1 MNILLIANLS
11 GAPEQM
17 SWIESQPADLII
29 VAGVARA
36 DREPNPS
43 RSWVLRFLVAAGNL
57 ERGSGDAPEWV
68 YALRH
73 VRLAVNQSGGQ
84 KSIPVVFLPSPTL
97 GCDDDWYAAAKKK
110 CVDASAVREPW
121 ALVTVSPPGESGWP
135 GGEEILTL
143 SFSDVVRPA
152 VAVHGFTRVL
162 KPRRSERRRVWI
174 ESGEYDGPTP
184 HHAWIIRESPA
195 GPLTLRDCR
204 GERDIHLD
212 PLQ

>member
-1 MNILLIANLS
+1 MNILLIANLPS
-11 GAPEQM
+11 APEQM
-17 SWIESQPADLII
+17 NWIESQPADLII

-43 RSWVLRFLVAAGNL
+43 RSWVLRFPVAAGNL
-57 ERGSGDAPEWV
+57 EWCGGDAPEWV

-97 GCDDDWYAAAKKK
+97 GFDDDWYAAAKKK

-121 ALVTVSPPGESGWP
+121 ALVTVSPPEKLGWP
-135 GGEEILTL
+135 DGEDILTL
-143 SFSDVVRPA
+143 SFSDVIRPA
-152 VAVHGFTRVL
+152 VAVCGFTRVL
-162 KPRRSERRRVWI
+162 KIRRSERRRVWI
-174 ESGEYDGPTP
+174 DSGANSGPIP

-195 GPLTLRDCR
+195 GPLTLRDAHSSTSHSSR
-204 GERDIHLD
+204 
-212 PLQ
+212 